1 MLKAAGVI
9 LILFGCGGLGWHAV
23 LRHTARIKML
33 AELEQALQY
42 LYGEIE
48 YSGSDMMELLDR
60 LAARQGY
67 FGDLWKN
74 MGDCLRSYDGKGFFY
89 HWKRELHK
97 LGTAGCLKRGDMEL
111 LCSIGENLGNMDR
124 QTQLHTLEI
133 FQVRLREILLQAR
146 QEYGEKVKVS
156 GIVWIT
162 AGLFL
167 ALVFV

>member
-74 MGDCLRSYDGKGFFY
+74 MGDCLQKNFPQPHLKYFQGMQ
-89 HWKRELHK
+89 L
-97 LGTAGCLKRGDMEL
+97 CLPVHIPK
-111 LCSIGENLGNMDR
+111 
-124 QTQLHTLEI
+124 I
-133 FQVRLREILLQAR
+133 FPNR
-146 QEYGEKVKVS
+146 
-156 GIVWIT
+156 T
-162 AGLFL
+162 
-167 ALVFV
+167 